1 MIKAITDKL
10 KDTGDYGK
18 AASTQAVINLA
29 EQGKVVYSSSWAQ
42 TDPTIVE
49 TRDTIMEV
57 TINGIIENT
66 KCGSWRVREFS
77 VQSLGKL
84 AKNGKTV

>member
-29 EQGKVVYSSSWAQ
+29 EQGKVVYSSS
-42 TDPTIVE
+42 
-49 TRDTIMEV
+49 
-57 TINGIIENT
+57 
-66 KCGSWRVREFS
+66 
-77 VQSLGKL
+77 
-84 AKNGKTV
+84 